1 MFDNFQSYSSYVPTG
16 YEDLPTAGPNL
27 REDSPVHRSSST
39 NGVLTET
46 TEKSIDRGNSGHEV
60 TTEGWQATARST
72 TGRAISQADIT
83 ADTLI
88 SFDGMQAKA
97 SFWVSEGRLNKAA
110 DGSYTEGSGPVEA
123 PAEIQGDISP
133 IPDQIM
139 AGVNAAL
146 EPLPQSSL
154 EMITAHGISVALGRS
169 DDASLVSKFAK
180 ASGIELADSHERLTA
195 VKAVYQAQ
203 ADNAIRSRSGISA
216 ADAPEFWQWARE
228 NHAGQLQDA
237 IGKQMYA
244 ADVSGYTALAN
255 RWVSSTAPSL
265 DALTAGGI
273 PTRKD
278 GSGVL
283 QCRVKGQWMTPAAA
297 ARAGLV

>member
-1 MFDNFQSYSSYVPTG
+1 MSDNFQSYSTYVPTG
-16 YEDLPTAGPNL
+16 TEELFTAGPNL
-27 REDSPVHRSSST
+27 REDSPVHRTSST
-39 NGVLTET
+39 NGVMTES
-46 TEKSIDRGNSGHEV
+46 TESNIDRGNSGHDSS
-60 TTEGWQATARST
+60 EGWQATARST
-72 TGRAISQADIT
+72 TGRAISATDIT

-97 SFWVSEGRLNKAA
+97 SFWVSEGRLTKAA

-146 EPLPQSSL
+146 EPLPQASL
-154 EMITAHGISVALGRS
+154 EMVTAHGISVALGRS
-169 DDASLVSKFAK
+169 DDASLTRKFAQ

-216 ADAPEFWQWARE
+216 ADAPEFWTWCRA
-228 NHAGQLQDA
+228 NHQGQLQDA
-237 IGKQMYA
+237 IGRQLHA
-244 ADVSGYTALAN
+244 ADVSGYKALAD

-265 DALTAGGI
+265 AALQAGGI
-273 PTRKD
+273 PTRKHD
-278 GSGVL
+278 GAL
-283 QCRVKGQWMTPAAA
+283 QCNVRGQWMTPAAA
-297 ARAGLV
+297 ARAGLI